1 MTDAFSSLP
10 TNLREALRRAALDF
24 PHRGI
29 AIFDSRGRSCER
41 RSYAELFELAT
52 DAAARFAGLGVGRDE
67 PVLVALP
74 TSWEWME
81 AWFGLVMR
89 GAWPVASSGA
99 GAMAAAEAQFEK
111 VDKVMA
117 AIGARQV
124 VASEA
129 FQAQA
134 GEHGFRFAA
143 GGVITSER
151 LRGAAPATRGA
162 AATGVSDG
170 GDVAFLQLT
179 SGSTGLPRAV
189 MITHQGAIH
198 NPVASDEAIGAP
210 FGEPMHRLA
219 ECMVSWLP
227 LYHDMGLIGCLML
240 PMLCGLDS
248 WLLRPEAFLARPR
261 LWLEHLGSHGVS
273 FAPAPNFG
281 YQLCVERI
289 PADKREGLDLG
300 AWRAAFTGAEMVR
313 PETTGAF
320 CAAFEPH
327 GFRPESLRPCYGLAE
342 GTLAVTFD
350 VKGSG
355 VRTLPAPA
363 GADAGFAM
371 TDVVSNGVPIRDT
384 SLRMTAPDGSILP
397 EGAIGEVCIKG
408 PGVFRGYYRDPEATA
423 ATLKNGWFSTGDL
436 GFLADGELY
445 LTGRT
450 KDLLIVHG
458 HNIMPDDIE
467 RLADSVTGGGGLLRS
482 AAFSVAR
489 GAAGEQAVVVVE
501 TADGN
506 PERLAKIG
514 REIRVRIGRTM
525 GLPLADLVFVRR
537 GRIPRTTSGKMQRG
551 ELRQHYLNGTLERLH
566 DGPTDETAPH
576 DAGTEPGP

>member
-1 MTDAFSSLP
+1 
-10 TNLREALRRAALDF
+10 
-24 PHRGI
+24 
-29 AIFDSRGRSCER
+29 
-41 RSYAELFELAT
+41 
-52 DAAARFAGLGVGRDE
+52 
-67 PVLVALP
+67 
-74 TSWEWME
+74 
-81 AWFGLVMR
+81 
-89 GAWPVASSGA
+89 
-99 GAMAAAEAQFEK
+99 
-111 VDKVMA
+111 MA
-117 AIGARQV
+117 AIGARHV

-129 FQAQA
+129 FKAQA
-134 GEHGFRFAA
+134 AEQGFSFASD
-143 GGVITSER
+143 GVITVER
-151 LRGAAPATRGA
+151 LRGAPAAAGG
-162 AATGVSDG
+162 AATGASDG

-198 NPVASDEAIGAP
+198 NPVASDEAMGAP
-210 FGEPMHRLA
+210 FGEPMHRLT

-248 WLLRPEAFLARPR
+248 WLLRPETFLARPR
-261 LWLEHLGSHGVS
+261 LWLEHLGSHGAS

-289 PADKREGLDLG
+289 PPDKREGLDLRP
-300 AWRAAFTGAEMVR
+300 WRGAFTGAEMVR

-320 CAAFEPH
+320 SAAFEPH
-327 GFRPESLRPCYGLAE
+327 GFRPEAFRPCYGLAE

-350 VKGSG
+350 LKATG

-363 GADAGFAM
+363 GTDAGFAM
-371 TDVVSNGVPIRDT
+371 TEVVSNGVPIRDT
-384 SLRMTAPDGSILP
+384 SVRINAPDGTALP
-397 EGAIGEVCIKG
+397 EGAIGEVCISG

-423 ATLKNGWFSTGDL
+423 ATLRDGWFATGDL
-436 GFLADGELY
+436 GFLEGGELY

-458 HNIMPDDIE
+458 HNIMPDELE

-501 TADGN
+501 SADTDPG
-506 PERLAKIG
+506 RLAEVG

-551 ELRQHYLNGTLERLH
+551 ELRQRYLDGSLERLH
-566 DGPTDETAPH
+566 DDPIHEPAPRGAGGEH
-576 DAGTEPGP
+576 DR

>member
-1 MTDAFSSLP
+1 VTIDFADLP
-10 TNLREALRRAALDF
+10 TNLREGLHRAALDS
-24 PHRGI
+24 PQRGI
-29 AIFDSRGRSCER
+29 AIFDGRGRSCER
-41 RSYAELFELAT
+41 RSYAELYRLACESGR
-52 DAAARFAGLGVGRDE
+52 RFAALGVGRDE

-81 AWFGLVMR
+81 AWFGLLMR
-89 GAWPVASSGA
+89 GAWPVASSAA

-117 AIGARQV
+117 AIGARHV

-129 FQAQA
+129 FLAQA
-134 GEHGFRFAA
+134 SEQGRAFAV
-143 GGVITSER
+143 GGVITCER
-151 LRGAAPATRGA
+151 LHAAAPAAEA
-162 AATGVSDG
+162 AGRGVSDG

-179 SGSTGLPRAV
+179 SGSTGVPRAV
-189 MITHQGAIH
+189 MITHEGAIH
-198 NPVASDEAIGAP
+198 NPVASDEAVGAP
-210 FGEPMHRLA
+210 YGEPMRRLT

-240 PMLCGLDS
+240 PLLCGLDT
-248 WLLRPEAFLARPR
+248 WMLRPETFLARPR
-261 LWLEHLGSHGVS
+261 LWLEHLGSHGGS

-300 AWRAAFTGAEMVR
+300 AWRAALTGAEMVR
-313 PETTGAF
+313 PETTAAF
-320 CAAFEPH
+320 SAAFEPH
-327 GFRPESLRPCYGLAE
+327 GFRPEVFRPCYGLAE

-355 VRTLPAPA
+355 VRTLPAPR
-363 GADAGFAM
+363 GTDAGFAM
-371 TDVVSNGVPIRDT
+371 TEVVSIGVPIRDT
-384 SLRMTAPDGSILP
+384 RIRIAAPDDSDLP
-397 EGAIGEVCIKG
+397 EGEIGEVHIKG
-408 PGVFRGYYRDPEATA
+408 PGVFRGYYGDPEATA
-423 ATLKNGWFSTGDL
+423 ATLRDGWFATGDL
-436 GFLADGELY
+436 GFLQGGELY

-458 HNIMPDDIE
+458 HNIMPDEIE
-467 RLADSVTGGGGLLRS
+467 RVADSVTGGGGLLRS

-501 TADGN
+501 IADSD
-506 PERLAKIG
+506 PERLAEIG
-514 REIRVRIGRTM
+514 REIRIRIGRAM
-525 GLPLADLVFVRR
+525 GLPLADLAFVRR

-551 ELRQHYLNGTLERLH
+551 ELRQRYLDGTLERLH
-566 DGPTDETAPH
+566 DR
-576 DAGTEPGP
+576 EPEGRTPAKEPSR